1 MLYFMRVKEILTKI
15 MLRDNF
21 KKISKLTKF
30 KHSDNLQ
37 YW

>member
-1 MLYFMRVKEILTKI
+1 MVYFISVKEILTET
-15 MLRDNF
+15 MLKDSF
-21 KKISKLTKF
+21 KKTSKLKKL